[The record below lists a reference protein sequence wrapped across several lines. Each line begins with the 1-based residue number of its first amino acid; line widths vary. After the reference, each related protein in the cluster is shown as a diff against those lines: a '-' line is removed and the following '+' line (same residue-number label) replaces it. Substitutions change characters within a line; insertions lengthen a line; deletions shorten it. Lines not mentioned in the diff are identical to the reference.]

1 MAWLPKKY
9 GTNYKHLTLYHDE
22 ILGLDP
28 SQVDQ
33 IWSTEMG
40 SDASGPGPSDGPET
54 NPSEVLKKTI
64 DFFKPENNFVVKA
77 FESTRGR
84 GMAGVITA
92 LSFDWGEA
100 TWDITPGR
108 RAPQWLKVSITFDPI
123 HDLPLG
129 LDYDGAM
136 RAPAYNVGKAVN
148 PIGGDPYYTQYS
160 KKSNRNVTYYSEQ
173 SKKPGEDVDGPET
186 KDKGEGGIGIGF

>member
-1 MAWLPKKY
+1 M
-9 GTNYKHLTLYHDE
+9 
-22 ILGLDP
+22 
-28 SQVDQ
+28 DQ